1 MIFVD
6 EAQDLSPLQL
16 ALLRK
21 WGARAEYLVT
31 AADDDQT
38 IYGFAGAAP
47 EVLLEKQ
54 IPQHHRTVLRQSYR
68 VPRVVHA
75 VSKAWIETV
84 ALREPKEYF
93 PRDEEGE
100 LRRFHKGHYQYP
112 EPVVDDAERYIARGK
127 TVMFLGTCSYLIE
140 PLKAV
145 LRKRGIPFHNP
156 FRRKRTDWNPLA
168 PRQQQDDDHR
178 PAARRGPTAVE
189 RVLAYLRPH
198 HEVDGGLWSSQDV
211 SAWASWLNSKGVLR
225 PGGLALIQGSLAPGG
240 VPPEL
245 LGKMFEEQALR
256 ELQAAMCVGTPCDAL
271 QWWLNHL
278 KAAHRRTAAYPVGV
292 VERGGVAAL
301 RETPKIIIGTGHS
314 VKGGEADVV
323 YVFPDLSPAGSRG
336 WEGRRAERDAVV
348 RLGYVMMTRPRE
360 SLIICEPA
368 GPDYM
373 PIAET
378 AAKVAAQSP
387 RKATAAGATALAL
400 AEPAPKGLP
409 GPVQGANHD

>member
-1 MIFVD
+1 
-6 EAQDLSPLQL
+6 
-16 ALLRK
+16 
-21 WGARAEYLVT
+21 LVT

-54 IPQHHRTVLRQSYR
+54 IPQHHRTVLKQSYR
-68 VPRVVHA
+68 VPAVVHA

-93 PRDEEGE
+93 PRDEQGE

-112 EPVVDDAERYIARGK
+112 EPVVDDAERYVAKGK
-127 TVMFLGTCSYLIE
+127 TVMFLATCSYLIE

-145 LRKRGIPFHNP
+145 LRKRGLPFHNP
-156 FRRKRTDWNPLA
+156 YRRKREDWNPLA
-168 PRQQQDDDHR
+168 PRQQDDDR
-178 PAARRGPTAVE
+178 GPAARRGPTAAE

-198 HEVDGGLWSSQDV
+198 HEVDGGLWTAQDV
-211 SAWASWLNSKGVLR
+211 SAWASWLNSKGILK
-225 PGGLALIQGSLAPGG
+225 PGALAGVQGSLPPGG

-245 LGKMFEEQALR
+245 LGQLFEEQALR
-256 ELQAAMCVGTPCDAL
+256 ELLSAMSAGTSGDAL

-278 KAAHRRTAAYPVGV
+278 KAAHRRPAAYPVRV
-292 VERGGVAAL
+292 VERGGVSAL
-301 RETPKIIIGTGHS
+301 RQTPKIIIGTGHS

-323 YVFPDLSPAGSRG
+323 YLFPDLSPAGSRN
-336 WEGRRAERDAVV
+336 WEGLRSERDAIV
-348 RLGYVMMTRPRE
+348 RLGYVMMTRARE

-373 PIAET
+373 PIAAT
-378 AAKVAAQSP
+378 ASKVAAQTA
-387 RKATAAGATALAL
+387 RKALVPGTPVPVPDVLAPP
-400 AEPAPKGLP
+400 AVPAPVEG
-409 GPVQGANHD
+409 GTHD